1 MRRPATYIFLVI
13 CAVFLVAMCNKT
25 PAQPGGTTAPSE
37 EIVAEFHNDGPMEL
51 TIVVM
56 NTDEELNEICGYDA
70 PVWGC
75 SDWGKLWCQMWVLEP
90 HYVDDLYVLTI
101 GHELLHCMRGFYHI
115 EDEY

>member
-1 MRRPATYIFLVI
+1 MQDLASKIFVVL

-37 EIVAEFHNDGPMEL
+37 EMAPEFYNDGPMEL
-51 TIVVM
+51 TIVIM
-56 NTDEELNEICGYDA
+56 DTPEELNKICGVGYA
-70 PVWGC
+70 VWGC

-90 HYVDDLYVLTI
+90 KYVDDLYVLTI

-115 EDEY
+115 GDD